1 MSQHDAVT
9 IRCWQLTG
17 ETALEDMVLGVDERA
32 VRDGINVLSSD
43 DFDACLAIVVCRI
56 GPNFYA
62 HLSQAAGHYKG
73 DASGIWDRSRGSGA
87 PEGTAYEIKP
97 LTRIHRVPEALL
109 CPIGLL
115 SCTICSTWDR
125 RRDPLQR
132 LQAISVFPD

>member
-9 IRCWQLTG
+9 IRCWQFTG

-32 VRDGINVLSSD
+32 LRDGSMCFRPTIS
-43 DFDACLAIVVCRI
+43 ACLAIVVCRI

-62 HLSQAAGHYKG
+62 HLSQVAGHYKG

-97 LTRIHRVPEALL
+97 LTRIHRVPDAL
-109 CPIGLL
+109 IGPDSPEGIAVSHRVAVMHYLL
-115 SCTICSTWDR
+115 DKG
-125 RRDPLQR
+125 
-132 LQAISVFPD
+132 